1 MLRICKREE
10 HGAALEN
17 SAEVLE
23 GIRPN
28 EGPRTQET
36 GWSGQEGAEQLGA
49 ALSGPAT
56 PGRGTV

>member
-10 HGAALEN
+10 RGAALEN

-23 GIRPN
+23 GIRSN

-36 GWSGQEGAEQLGA
+36 GWSGQE
-49 ALSGPAT
+49 
-56 PGRGTV
+56 